1 MFAATNSP
9 WSGPTV
15 KFRLVMI
22 VACTLAVTAC
32 SSIRMPH
39 VWPFY
44 KKPKPVPE
52 AVNELNLVNA
62 DGSAA
67 SFPQYWKRNT
77 LVIDLSG
84 VSGSAG
90 GFAARLPEE
99 TTWPVRV
106 AVRVRPGSVGQI
118 EIQGEERSVL
128 PVSNEG
134 TANIDLELAPSVYT
148 PKTAAIYI
156 SWGAQPVFA
165 EAAPV
170 EAAPAFVSPTEV
182 PVKPAESAP
191 AENTPGANEIITPA
205 EAAPAQPSPPGS

>member
-1 MFAATNSP
+1 M
-9 WSGPTV
+9 
-15 KFRLVMI
+15 KFRLASGLSLI
-22 VACTLAVTAC
+22 VACCLGLSAC

-44 KKPKPVPE
+44 KKPKPAPE
-52 AVNELNLVNA
+52 AVLELNLVNA
-62 DGSAA
+62 DGSTA

-84 VSGSAG
+84 VSGAG
-90 GFAARLPEE
+90 TFAARLPEE
-99 TTWPVRV
+99 TTWPVRL
-106 AVRVRPGSVGQI
+106 AVRVRPGSVGQV

-134 TANIDLELAPSVYT
+134 ASNIDLEVVPSVYT
-148 PKTAAIYI
+148 AKTAAIYI
-156 SWGAQPVFA
+156 SWGPIPAFA

-182 PVKPAESAP
+182 PKPASEAAP
-191 AENTPGANEIITPA
+191 AGSSAGDIIAPGDVP
-205 EAAPAQPSPPGS
+205 PAQPSPPPGA

>member
-1 MFAATNSP
+1 
-9 WSGPTV
+9 V
-15 KFRLVMI
+15 KFRLASGLSLL
-22 VACTLAVTAC
+22 VACSLGLNAC

-44 KKPKPVPE
+44 KKPKPAPE

-62 DGSAA
+62 DGSPAT
-67 SFPQYWKRNT
+67 FPQYWKRNA

-84 VSGSAG
+84 VSGAG
-90 GFAARLPEE
+90 SFAARLPEE
-99 TTWPVRV
+99 TTWPVRL

-134 TANIDLELAPSVYT
+134 ASTIDLAVVPSVYT

-156 SWGAQPVFA
+156 SWGPMPAFA

-182 PVKPAESAP
+182 PKPASEAAP
-191 AENTPGANEIITPA
+191 ATPGANEII
-205 EAAPAQPSPPGS
+205 QPSPPPGS

>member
-1 MFAATNSP
+1 M
-9 WSGPTV
+9 
-15 KFRLVMI
+15 K
-22 VACTLAVTAC
+22 
-32 SSIRMPH
+32 MPH

-44 KKPKPVPE
+44 KKPKPVPV

-62 DGSAA
+62 DGSTA

-77 LVIDLSG
+77 LLIDLSG
-84 VSGSAG
+84 VGGTG

-99 TTWPVRV
+99 TTWPVRL

-134 TANIDLELAPSVYT
+134 AANIDLELAPSVYT

-156 SWGAQPVFA
+156 SWGPVPAFVDT
-165 EAAPV
+165 APV
-170 EAAPAFVSPTEV
+170 EATPAFVSPMEV
-182 PVKPAESAP
+182 PKPA
-191 AENTPGANEIITPA
+191 T
-205 EAAPAQPSPPGS
+205 EAAPADSAPSASDIIAPADAKSPQPSPPGS